1 MLCMLCERE
10 ILALLDSFWVI
21 LYVLLHNMLQGRE
34 DIALLLLDK
43 IDDALTVNMA
53 NAELK
58 T

>member
-1 MLCMLCERE
+1 MVQ
-10 ILALLDSFWVI
+10 IISDQSVIDSVFFVSC
-21 LYVLLHNMLQGRE
+21 VQSRE

>member
-1 MLCMLCERE
+1 MLCILCERE

>member
-1 MLCMLCERE
+1 MLCILCERE

-21 LYVLLHNMLQGRE
+21 LYVFLHNMLQGRE

>member
-1 MLCMLCERE
+1 MLCILCERE

-21 LYVLLHNMLQGRE
+21 LYVLLHNVLQGRE